1 MWFSRLYVPVLTFL
15 MMWILLPQS
24 ANAQER
30 YEIDNSHTAVIF
42 SISHFN
48 IGYVYGRFN
57 KCSGNVVIDSDD
69 ASASTFKFS
78 IDVNSIDTNEIA
90 RDSHLKGEEF
100 FDVANYSNI
109 EFISK
114 SVEIKRDVFAVTG
127 TFKMLGK
134 EKEITIPFQ
143 KLGIGKGP
151 FGNTRLG
158 MIAKFSIKRSDFG
171 MTQMAN
177 ELGDDVAITF
187 CFQGIRK

>member
-1 MWFSRLYVPVLTFL
+1 MSFSRINVLILAFSV
-15 MMWILLPQS
+15 MWILLPRQ

-42 SISHFN
+42 AISHFN

-57 KCSGNVVIDSDD
+57 KCAGNVVLDSVEP
-69 ASASTFKFS
+69 SASNFNFS
-78 IDVNSIDTNEIA
+78 IDVNSLDTNDIG

-100 FDVANYSNI
+100 FDVSNYSKI
-109 EFISK
+109 EFSSK
-114 SVEIKRDVFAVTG
+114 SITEERGVYSVTG

-134 EKEITIPFQ
+134 EKEVTIPFQ
-143 KLGIGKGP
+143 KLGVGKGP

-171 MTQMAN
+171 MTQMAK
-177 ELGDDVAITF
+177 ELGDDVSITF